1 MSAYVIVQI
10 NVTDWEK
17 FQKYIRE
24 TPRVMAQYG
33 GRYLARAGEMTA
45 LEGNPSSARVVLI
58 EFPSLQRAREWY
70 NSPEYQEIKRL
81 REGAASGT
89 ILAVEGC

>member
-1 MSAYVIVQI
+1 MPAYVIVQI

-17 FQKYIRE
+17 FQKYVKE

-33 GRYLARAGEMTA
+33 GRYLARAGDMAA

-81 REGAASGT
+81 REGVASGT